1 MMTDEQMKAAAGII
15 AHYGV
20 EAQKDILIEECAE
33 LIQATEKSRR
43 GEPAVFTADMVEEMA
58 DVQILL
64 MQFISL
70 FGEHWTA
77 VFEET
82 INGKLKRQAERIE
95 AERSKR

>member
-1 MMTDEQMKAAAGII
+1 MTQEQMKAAAEIM
-15 AHYGV
+15 AHYGA
-20 EAQKDILIEECAE
+20 EAQKDILIEECSE
-33 LIQATEKSRR
+33 LILAVEKSRR
-43 GEPAVFTADMVEEMA
+43 QYDRPEFTANMVEEMA

-82 INGKLKRQAERIE
+82 INGKLKRQAERI
-95 AERSKR
+95 AAMR